1 MFKKVWCSVYDD
13 EILKFW
19 VCCRVNESTERSQIL
34 AYFSFTPIDHGILG
48 LQPKGG
54 KRVEH
59 TGELGSTAHAL
70 APTLI
75 HCAHY
80 LTQSG
85 YTSLT

>member
-1 MFKKVWCSVYDD
+1 MCSKVWSCVFDD
-13 EILKFW
+13 EILKFL
-19 VCCRVNESTERSQIL
+19 VYCRVNESTERSQIL

-59 TGELGSTAHAL
+59 TGELGSSAPAL

-85 YTSLT
+85 CTSLT